1 MASRAYIRTSPIWP
15 ANDERV
21 DDVDRRRQ
29 RHRWCRRFGN
39 QPGAARRRLHRALR
53 WHRGDGDAST
63 LSSIAKVTGVLSP
76 GDDPKSYPFERM
88 LFRRWAGVPLVAFGR
103 NVDPADVPTSL
114 AAEIHRRAARV
125 VLFGGR
131 RTRFRAT
138 SGGAFY
144 FCPGSANPRRR
155 RDLPSVGLIELSGSR
170 VRAEVVTVER

>member
-1 MASRAYIRTSPIWP
+1 MMNASTMWIGVVSDT
-15 ANDERV
+15 
-21 DDVDRRRQ
+21 
-29 RHRWCRRFGN
+29 G
-39 QPGAARRRLHRALR
+39 GALVSAISDALR
-53 WHRGDGDAST
+53 GVDYIVHCGGIGGTEMLDQ

-88 LFRRWAGVPLVAFGR
+88 LFRRWAGVSLVAFGR
-103 NVDPADVPTSL
+103 NVDPADVPSSL
-114 AAEIHRRAARV
+114 AAEIDRRAARV

-131 RTRFRAT
+131 QDAV
-138 SGGAFY
+138 SSNIGGRLY